1 MALETRE
8 LMTEQEQKPTIL
20 IVDDDSLVR
29 QLMSALLSGFGEVEL
44 AASGQEGLDKAESV
58 QPDMIV
64 LDVMM
69 PEMDGYEVCRRLK
82 ENENTSDIPI
92 VFLTASNSNED
103 EERGLEIG
111 ATDFIRK
118 PISPKIVSVRVSNI
132 LKLQAA
138 NRKLVLLASTDPLT
152 GAYNRRHFL
161 EAGNSELHRSRR
173 YKTPFTALMLD
184 IDHFKAVNDTYG
196 HAIGDEALKRTVSV
210 IQEALR
216 TEDTLGRIGGE
227 EFAVIFP
234 QTDKAGAILVAE
246 RIRLS
251 IESIVIPTPVKPL
264 SFTMSIGVTE
274 NTDDDHNIEETLK
287 RADFALYQAKK
298 NGRNQVVSA

>member
-1 MALETRE
+1 MKDIELE
-8 LMTEQEQKPTIL
+8 PTIL

-29 QLMSALLSGFGEVEL
+29 QLMSALLSEFGKIEM
-44 AASGQEGLDKAESV
+44 ASSGQEGLDKAESV
-58 QPDMIV
+58 LPDMIV

-69 PEMDGYEVCRRLK
+69 PDMDGYEVCKRLK
-82 ENENTSDIPI
+82 ENENTSDIPV

-118 PISPKIVSVRVSNI
+118 PISPKIVSVRASNI

-161 EAGNSELHRSRR
+161 EAGNAELHRSKR

-196 HAIGDEALKRTVSV
+196 HGIGDEALKKTVSV

-234 QTDKAGAILVAE
+234 QTDKTGAVLVAE
-246 RIRLS
+246 RIRAS
-251 IESIVIPTPVKPL
+251 IEKIVIDTPSDPL
-264 SFTMSIGVTE
+264 TFTMSIGVSE
-274 NTDDDHNIEETLK
+274 NLDDDNDIEDALK
-287 RADFALYQAKK
+287 RADAALYEAKE
-298 NGRNQVVSA
+298 NGRNQVVCS